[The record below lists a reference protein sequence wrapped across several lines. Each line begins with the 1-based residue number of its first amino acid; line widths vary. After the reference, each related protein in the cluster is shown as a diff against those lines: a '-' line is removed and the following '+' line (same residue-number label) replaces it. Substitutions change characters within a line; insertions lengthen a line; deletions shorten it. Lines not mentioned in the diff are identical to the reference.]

1 MALNIN
7 GVEPTS
13 IVCNGT
19 DLTVLR
25 YGATNVW
32 GKPYSLILNASDC
45 IITVSRKS
53 SNNQHATETA
63 LESGSKIYYGD
74 VIAIAVMP
82 TTSQYALDSVKINGV
97 EQTDIS
103 PTFEKDFTVTS
114 SIVVTAT
121 AGRTSKTWVTK
132 FSGSKTFTNNVSLAN
147 DPITQD
153 TPTNSFEYTNI
164 PLSNFGITESVTTSP
179 IRITATITVGVG
191 GTSITKTENTT
202 LSARQLS
209 TSWETVTNTVNT
221 TVGANN
227 YSVGAYGRLR
237 AETTNLGLGIYTR
250 KASSLNLAKS
260 QITIVVTKVEQYLS
274 SGTVAQLSKPIIDNV
289 SRVSAEELEFRLQNT
304 NDVTVTANIKFTDA
318 YDDVTGANTN
328 TVAANSYQQ
337 SYVGLSSSGQYDA
350 GWRLEIYYTAS
361 GYKQSD
367 TTTYTGEA
375 M

>member
-13 IVCNGT
+13 IVYNGT

-274 SGTVAQLSKPIIDNV
+274 SVQKTLSAPTIVSVNWTGSDEIYMTVKNNNSVQ
-289 SRVSAEELEFRLQNT
+289 
-304 NDVTVTANIKFTDA
+304 VTANTTF
-318 YDDVTGANTN
+318 YDVDDNVYGTATSEI
-328 TVAANSYQQ
+328 AANSEGNYALR
-337 SYVGLSSSGQYDA
+337 LSSSGEY
-350 GWRLEIYYTAS
+350 AS
-361 GYKQSD
+361 GWYIVVYFTADGYTQSD
-367 TTTYTGEA
+367 EA
-375 M
+375 RY